1 MHSEHAEQCAVISW
15 ARLMESRW
23 PELELLHAVQNW
35 AGVKGPR
42 EGARRKAEGV
52 CAGVPDL
59 HLPVARSGYHSLY
72 VEMKTVRLIPRK
84 TMPPRRKK
92 TKPTVEQLRWIDALR
107 KAGNA
112 VEVCHSAE
120 EAQGV
125 IEAYLEGRYPTPK
138 VDPLNRKPAH

>member
-1 MHSEHAEQCAVISW
+1 MHSEHTEQCAVISW
-15 ARLMESRW
+15 ARLMEAKW

-52 CAGVPDL
+52 SAGVPDL
-59 HLPVARSGYHSLY
+59 HLPVARGGFHSLY
-72 VEMKTVRLIPRK
+72 VEMKTKRARQTK
-84 TMPPRRKK
+84 TMGVRWDR
-92 TKPTVEQLRWIDALR
+92 TKPTDEQLRWITALR
-107 KAGNA
+107 NAGNA

-125 IEAYLEGRYPTPK
+125 IEAYLEERYQA
-138 VDPLNRKPAH
+138 VQS